1 MVVSFFTCGAKIA
14 HHPYLKLLSY
24 FHKDEA
30 GRLLPCHYFTTLEFV
45 TAISPY
51 TSPSTRL
58 MYPSHRDRQM
68 KGSLMKGG
76 LTDDRKAGGGVSWQ
90 GGTARGRRQ
99 GGLLSRAKWN
109 SSCCGQGHGY
119 SPGRGRFTTLIAV
132 DWPRSRGRM
141 LATPFLSLY
150 FLILLP
156 TPAHIL
162 LSPPP
167 TPHPLL
173 SLQMN
178 SSELGVR
185 PIRRRQL

>member
-1 MVVSFFTCGAKIA
+1 MVVSFFTCGTEIA

-30 GRLLPCHYFTTLEFV
+30 GSLLPCHYFTTLGFV
-45 TAISPY
+45 TAVSPY

-58 MYPSHRDRQM
+58 MYQSHRDRQM

-99 GGLLSRAKWN
+99 GGLLRSRAKWD

-119 SPGRGRFTTLIAV
+119 SPGKGHFTTLVAV
-132 DWPRSRGRM
+132 DWPGSRGRN
-141 LATPFLSLY
+141 ASHPFLPLC
-150 FLILLP
+150 FLILTTLP
-156 TPAHIL
+156 TPPH
-162 LSPPP
+162 PP
-167 TPHPLL
+167 TP
-173 SLQMN
+173 
-178 SSELGVR
+178 R
-185 PIRRRQL
+185 PSPCFPFR